1 MTKPLPETSELP
13 ARPMTPQERMAR
25 KAEVVDAIQRQRTR
39 WIIRRNEALA
49 AQRLQ
54 EQGLAEDGS
63 PIDPDVFPRSH
74 IMRVLTRQP
83 LAVAGAVGLL
93 IFLGPRRVLRVASW
107 LLPLVLRRF

>member
-1 MTKPLPETSELP
+1 MTDPFPEP
-13 ARPMTPQERMAR
+13 AEADPRPMTPEERAAR

-39 WIIRRNEALA
+39 WIVRRNEALV
-49 AQRLQ
+49 AQRMQ
-54 EQGLAEDGS
+54 EQGLAEDGT
-63 PIDPDVFPRSH
+63 PLDPDAFPRSH

-93 IFLGPRRVLRVASW
+93 IFLGPRRVLRAASW